1 MSPGKVLPPAGCTR
15 GGSKAIYPGLVRL
28 ASRALFEAVAQTK
41 RQARRPPLLILAH
54 ATDNAHP
61 DSASDSSLNSGRH
74 TCLHEK
80 RSYSCW
86 GDPVTH
92 ILNNFRSALHDNLVV
107 GKPRGRRPEFAVL
120 LPRYRVVDS
129 GLEGAVNSARG
140 LHPDVRC
147 RPLPR
152 WLAHAM
158 ARVCRG
164 RRWEEK
170 EDDSKTIP

>member
-1 MSPGKVLPPAGCTR
+1 MSPAKDPPPAGSTR
-15 GGSKAIYPGLVRL
+15 GGSRAIYPGLVRL

-54 ATDNAHP
+54 ATGNAHP

-86 GDPVTH
+86 RVPVTH

-107 GKPRGRRPEFAVL
+107 DKPRAGGRNLQCCF
-120 LPRYRVVDS
+120 RVYTVMDS
-129 GLEGAVNSARG
+129 GLEGVIDSTCS
-140 LHPDVRC
+140 LHPDIRC
-147 RPLPR
+147 RPCPLARSRDGTRPPR
-152 WLAHAM
+152 PPLGGK
-158 ARVCRG
+158 G
-164 RRWEEK
+164 R
-170 EDDSKTIP
+170 

>member
-1 MSPGKVLPPAGCTR
+1 MSPGKVLPPAGSTR

-28 ASRALFEAVAQTK
+28 ASRARFEAVAQTK

-54 ATDNAHP
+54 AIGNARP

-74 TCLHEK
+74 TCLHEE

-86 GDPVTH
+86 PVPVTH

-107 GKPRGRRPEFAVL
+107 DKPRAGGRNLRRCF
-120 LPRYRVVDS
+120 RGYTVVDS
-129 GLEGAVNSARG
+129 GLEGVIDSARSI
-140 LHPDVRC
+140 HPGVRC
-147 RPLPR
+147 RPLPHL
-152 WLAHAM
+152 LAHAM
-158 ARVCRG
+158 ARVSDG

-170 EDDSKTIP
+170 RDDSKTIP